1 MEKRRLR
8 IKRTVKSIFKPP
20 RRQVTK
26 KLNKIPFL
34 RAFVSWWFIGFAV
47 SAATLQIEIT
57 PQFSGE
63 KLQPASFRYQTSAG
77 ENFSITRVSYLVSE
91 FALQRKDGSWLE
103 LSNSV
108 AWLDFDA
115 NRNSIWLDKI
125 PSGGFCSVR
134 FTVGL
139 NPNLNHAD
147 ISKFTASHPLNSNLN
162 GLHWSWQG
170 GFIFL
175 ALEGLWRNASG
186 ELDGWAYHLARDP
199 NATRITLAAPLQ
211 ITNETKV
218 ELDFDLATLLN
229 APRPLSFGK
238 DGSST
243 HSRNGDLVSAALV
256 ANLAGAFRVHKIT
269 SLTDTEIAVA
279 HPKPLYLPEK
289 FTPYQF
295 QMNATFPIP
304 DLPRDNPLTVERV
317 ALGKTLFFD
326 KQLSINNAQ
335 SCADCHLPE
344 KAFSDGRRT
353 ARGAEGEFG
362 TRNAMPLFN
371 LAWKREFFWDGRAKS
386 LREQV
391 LQPIQNPIEMHE
403 SLTNVVAKL
412 LGAQPPRLP
421 SSAPSRTT
429 PAQTESSGALDSAP
443 EAGALPNQNIYPA
456 LFTAAFGSAE
466 ITAEKISLAL
476 ENYLLTLTSFD
487 AKFDRVLRGE
497 EKFTAEEQRGFELFS
512 TEYDPRRGQFGAD
525 CFHCHG
531 GPLFQSQSFA
541 NNGSDG
547 AFVDIGRE
555 KITGKA
561 SDRGKFSVPSLRNV
575 ELTAPYMHDGRF
587 RTLEDVIRHY
597 STGIPRSAT
606 LDPNLAKHP
615 DGGVPL
621 SDMDKRALV
630 AFLKTLTDAQFYS
643 VAK

>member
-1 MEKRRLR
+1 MRWTSRRDLLR
-8 IKRTVKSIFKPP
+8 MKKVFLAANIFALIAK
-20 RRQVTK
+20 
-26 KLNKIPFL
+26 FY
-34 RAFVSWWFIGFAV
+34 
-47 SAATLQIEIT
+47 AATLQIEIT
-57 PQFSGE
+57 PKVSG
-63 KLQPASFRYQTSAG
+63 KNLQPASFRYETSAG
-77 ENFSITRVSYLVSE
+77 EKFSITRVSYLVSD
-91 FALQRKDGSWLE
+91 FALQRNDGSWLE

-115 NRNSIWLDKI
+115 NRNSIWLEKI
-125 PSGGFCSVR
+125 PVGEFCSVR
-134 FTVGL
+134 FLLGL
-139 NPNLNHAD
+139 NTNLNHAD
-147 ISKFTASHPLNSNLN
+147 IATFPAGHPLNPNLN

-175 ALEGLWRNASG
+175 ALEGLWRNAAG
-186 ELDGWAYHLARDP
+186 QLDGWAYHLARDT
-199 NATRITLAAPLQ
+199 NATRITLAAPL
-211 ITNETKV
+211 IVTNETKL
-218 ELDFDLATLLN
+218 ELDFDLASLLN

-243 HSRNGDLVSAALV
+243 HSRDGDPISAALV
-256 ANLAGAFRVHKIT
+256 VNLAGAFRVHQIT
-269 SLTDTEIAVA
+269 SLTDAEIAVA
-279 HPKPLYLPEK
+279 HPKPLYLPAK
-289 FTPYQF
+289 FTPYPF
-295 QMNATFPIP
+295 QMSATFPIP

-317 ALGKTLFFD
+317 TLGKTLFFD

-335 SCADCHLPE
+335 SCADCHAPE

-362 TRNAMPLFN
+362 PRNSMPLFN
-371 LAWKREFFWDGRAKS
+371 LAWKKEFFWDGRASS

-403 SLTNVVAKL
+403 TLTNLVVKL
-412 LGAQPPRLP
+412 R
-421 SSAPSRTT
+421 SSRREEAL
-429 PAQTESSGALDSAP
+429 TEKSEIGNRKSEMD
-443 EAGALPNQNIYPA
+443 YPA
-456 LFTAAFGSAE
+456 LFTAAFGSPD

-476 ENYLLTLTSFD
+476 ENYLLTLTSFN

-547 AFVDIGRE
+547 AFKDIGRE
-555 KITGKA
+555 KVTGKA
-561 SDRGKFSVPSLRNV
+561 SDRGKFAVPSLRNIA
-575 ELTAPYMHDGRF
+575 LTAPYMHDGCF
-587 RTLEDVIRHY
+587 RTLEEVIEHY
-597 STGIPRSAT
+597 STGVVRSAT

-621 SDMDKRALV
+621 TADDKRALV
-630 AFLKTLTDAQFYS
+630 AFLKTLTDTQFAS
-643 VAK
+643 AEK